1 MSDPTFNEPGLFH
14 GTATVWAKL
23 KPSLVDIVGT
33 LFLLTVSWFLFG
45 YIWTRGQVA
54 LPTCGIPPSVLTKP
68 LGYLVTF
75 ISTILAFYS
84 TSFFSSAVGRYIS
97 VRLHVEGMSLG
108 DFVSSVRISTTSIIW
123 DRMNWKLTALSLAIV
138 GLTAQQTS
146 GWNTL
151 LMPQVFDHKS
161 AVYGRELDLQLLQSI
176 PSSAALSDCVF
187 NSSNLPGF
195 TVGQTEAGYAALNA
209 LSFPVSLN
217 FLDFAFNTS
226 TAGILPLSF
235 DDIPSASYFPGT
247 TDIPGTLSPSTGL
260 DNSLA
265 ATSSVTQQG
274 FSADVSCQFED
285 LTTDTTPSLS
295 FEVDP
300 LPDGVMSVTMNSNC
314 DDTTAA
320 ATTVVVAN
328 QTVLPGSGFISVN
341 SCSRSDGSYTLIF
354 YGSGIYDFMQ
364 TMVCTLTPKVTY
376 VNVESTYSF
385 SGGTISATTLPGGAP
400 AASGA
405 PGMSAITTITDLVY
419 FSQAVQTNIMGDQL
433 KSVLQD
439 ASGNLIDDPRNRTEE
454 YLRGVAEYSGSVLR
468 ACLSARGGGLS
479 AEGVPQS
486 MTTLSSGKFEAQ
498 FFGWEFTLSSSWV
511 LIPGTLVAFATLYAV
526 FLTFLLPPLD
536 PRAKPINPAN
546 TMHLVSAAAAGG
558 LADVLTGTDQDKGV
572 HIGVGAFDGLEPA
585 FVKM

>member
-1 MSDPTFNEPGLFH
+1 MSPMSRELMVQ
-14 GTATVWAKL
+14 TAEIKKSKL
-23 KPSLVDIVGT
+23 KTNRDHP
-33 LFLLTVSWFLFG
+33 
-45 YIWTRGQVA
+45 A
-54 LPTCGIPPSVLTKP
+54 
-68 LGYLVTF
+68 
-75 ISTILAFYS
+75 
-84 TSFFSSAVGRYIS
+84 
-97 VRLHVEGMSLG
+97 
-108 DFVSSVRISTTSIIW
+108 
-123 DRMNWKLTALSLAIV
+123 DRT
-138 GLTAQQTS
+138 
-146 GWNTL
+146 
-151 LMPQVFDHKS
+151 
-161 AVYGRELDLQLLQSI
+161 
-176 PSSAALSDCVF
+176 
-187 NSSNLPGF
+187 
-195 TVGQTEAGYAALNA
+195 
-209 LSFPVSLN
+209 
-217 FLDFAFNTS
+217 
-226 TAGILPLSF
+226 
-235 DDIPSASYFPGT
+235 GT
-247 TDIPGTLSPSTGL
+247 TDIPGTLSPSTNL

-265 ATSSVTQQG
+265 ATSLVTQQG

-285 LTTDTTPSLS
+285 LTPDTTPSLS

-300 LPDGVMSVTMNSNC
+300 LPGGVMSVTMNSNC

-320 ATTVVVAN
+320 ATTIVVAN
-328 QTVLPGSGFISVN
+328 QTVLPGSGFISLLYEVN
-341 SCSRSDGSYTLIF
+341 ADLDTAYFESLKTAREMMPQGAWGAELIAPTTARSATRAARWDTAVNPDGTHVASLELAGAIRTSASWGRRAVLEGREDSDPYDVNGPAQRAFQLSEALIHAGDVPATDPDCCPCLVSHPHASPVLLPTPQRAVCAF
-354 YGSGIYDFMQ
+354 VSIEEVAGGDDGGRREDRVTPSPERAVSVLLRCVVISEKEPKCAGFCENVLGFLACVGFEKCVAVSAVVYPPI

-433 KSVLQD
+433 KSVLQY
-439 ASGNLIDDPRNRTEE
+439 ASGNLIDDPRNRTED
-454 YLRGVAEYSGSVLR
+454 YLRGVAEYSGSVFR